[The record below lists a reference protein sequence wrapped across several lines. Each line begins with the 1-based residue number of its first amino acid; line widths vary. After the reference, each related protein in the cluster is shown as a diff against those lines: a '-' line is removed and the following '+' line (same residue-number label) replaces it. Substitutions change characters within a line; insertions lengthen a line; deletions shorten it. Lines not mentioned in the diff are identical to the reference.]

1 MAVFLSRAPG
11 YRTVVRVGEKTIV
24 LRFSNGVLD
33 TTAAAKRHGVP
44 DKDLVKALKESPV
57 FRTRF
62 VEAPASAKE
71 DDGGAA

>member
-33 TTAAAKRHGVP
+33 TTAAAKRH
-44 DKDLVKALKESPV
+44 
-57 FRTRF
+57 
-62 VEAPASAKE
+62 ASSGSGHTTLLE
-71 DDGGAA
+71 LC